1 MGLEGVTSTSSV
13 REDPL
18 VTDGDA
24 GSGPD
29 AGGPSR
35 TQLVASLATR
45 LAEAVVA
52 GDQEQARALAEEL
65 RALQAGPAARPLRRA
80 R

>member
-1 MGLEGVTSTSSV
+1 MGLEAASPTSAV
-13 REDPL
+13 RVNPQ
-18 VTDGDA
+18 VSDGDA

-45 LAEAVVA
+45 LADAVVA

-65 RALQAGPAARPLRRA
+65 RALEARPVARPLRRV